1 MRYTS
6 LVLSSL
12 LAASHVCHGKPLP
25 TPNDPPYSEGFPTQV
40 ESAISTT
47 SVETTTV
54 AEETTYP
61 GLYPTDTQD
70 FPSKAAETTTA
81 TKAVEPVTV
90 SATVSEAESAEG
102 PAATEEHSAS
112 SEEEHF
118 DNSEEEHSVTEGE
131 EEHSVTEGEEE
142 HSVIEG
148 EEEHFVT
155 EEEHKP
161 VETSASSTS
170 EEHEAPSDHKDE
182 APSDDADSDDDS
194 ASDDEAPFDHDASS
208 DHSALPGHDAPSDE
222 EAQPD
227 NDASSDHD
235 ASADHG
241 ASSDNEN
248 WSQNEAPPADSSP
261 KLHDQ
266 DHPCG
271 RFDPWT
277 IHSLSRHC
285 DDSDTVC
292 GWSFIIHT
300 NCPSLAPTPC
310 SFTIKSLGPGVPAS
324 RSPKHAKDNDELC
337 GPYEVHSSWSGQ
349 FGPGQGFTT
358 LSVIDAGNK
367 LVAYPAY
374 RDDLFRKEKTTVPDV
389 EVAVYALG

>member
-25 TPNDPPYSEGFPTQV
+25 TPDDPPYSEGFPTQV

-90 SATVSEAESAEG
+90 PATVSEAESAEG

-118 DNSEEEHSVTEGE
+118 DNSEEEHSVIEGE
-131 EEHSVTEGEEE
+131 EEHS
-142 HSVIEG
+142 
-148 EEEHFVT
+148 VT

-182 APSDDADSDDDS
+182 APSDDADSDDDL
-194 ASDDEAPFDHDASS
+194 ASDDEAPSDHDASS

-227 NDASSDHD
+227 NDAS
-235 ASADHG
+235 ADHG

-248 WSQNEAPPADSSP
+248 WSQNEAPLADSYP
-261 KLHDQ
+261 KPHDQ

-337 GPYEVHSSWSGQ
+337 GPYEVHLSWSGQ

-374 RDDLFRKEKTTVPDV
+374 RDDLFRKEKATVPDV